1 MTESESAFSATDFWN
16 VLRQGACWLWIFSF
30 YFALIPRF
38 PSFVAFL
45 FSPRIYC
52 LSWGLLVN
60 RSFMLKPVFQSLFQ
74 LYLVGLSLLEPLI
87 DYLFAWQVNLGSDLA
102 LEVQIGVM

>member
-1 MTESESAFSATDFWN
+1 MLVVDFLIFILRSSLVFLPSLRSCSLRGSA
-16 VLRQGACWLWIFSF
+16 
-30 YFALIPRF
+30 
-38 PSFVAFL
+38 
-45 FSPRIYC
+45 

-60 RSFMLKPVFQSLFQ
+60 RSFMLKPVFQSLFK

-87 DYLFAWQVNLGSDLA
+87 HYLFAWQVNLGSDLA

>member
-1 MTESESAFSATDFWN
+1 MLVVDFLIFI
-16 VLRQGACWLWIFSF
+16 LRSSLVF
-30 YFALIPRF
+30 L
-38 PSFVAFL
+38 PSLRSCSLRGSTA
-45 FSPRIYC
+45 

-60 RSFMLKPVFQSLFQ
+60 RSFLLKPVFQSLFK

-87 DYLFAWQVNLGSDLA
+87 HYLFAWQVNLGSDLA